1 MEGSENW
8 GTVLSK
14 LLIAFFLVLAAV
26 SAAWAG
32 INGWELLEEKEAVR
46 ADEKRV
52 KEIRNIAPTV
62 RELAKQG
69 ITQEKLTEEMRT
81 GNWTAFF
88 DDRAKAAGMNRSQYK
103 LPRRETS
110 RRTNYNEHFFRIG
123 INHKSGVSRRT
134 VARLLWSIESRRKYL
149 KTRDLLLKRLTDDD
163 EWGGEVII
171 AYREKR

>member
-14 LLIAFFLVLAAV
+14 LLIALFLVLAAV

-32 INGWELLEEKEAVR
+32 INGWKYMEEIEAVR
-46 ADEKRV
+46 ADEARV
-52 KEIRNIAPTV
+52 KEIRKIAPTV

-69 ITQEKLTEEMRT
+69 ITHDKLAEEMRT

-88 DDRAKAAGMNRSQYK
+88 DDTANAAGMNRSQYK
-103 LPRRETS
+103 LPRRETL
-110 RRTNYNEHFFRIG
+110 RRPNYNEHFFRIG
-123 INHKSGVSRRT
+123 INHKSGVSRRSI
-134 VARLLWSIESRRKYL
+134 ARLLWTVESRRKYL
-149 KTRDLLLKRLTDDD
+149 KTRDLLLKRLTDED
-163 EWGGEVII
+163 EWGGDVII